1 MSASHGDIYF
11 TGTRRKAL
19 STRSDNAL
27 LVVALL
33 QVRLTLVLSKVIPLW
48 ACVHMR
54 FSMCRDSS
62 ASHLVDI
69 EIR

>member
-1 MSASHGDIYF
+1 MSASHGDIDF

-33 QVRLTLVLSKVIPLW
+33 QVRLTLVLSKVSPLW